1 MEYSYLRSN
10 VDLDI
15 LYIILLDLFK
25 RRVDEILD
33 KVFCIII
40 GDDNEWYV
48 VIFGEFYYKVIN
60 FVRVLV

>member
-25 RRVDEILD
+25 RRVDEILE

-40 GDDNEWYV
+40 GDDNE
-48 VIFGEFYYKVIN
+48 
-60 FVRVLV
+60 